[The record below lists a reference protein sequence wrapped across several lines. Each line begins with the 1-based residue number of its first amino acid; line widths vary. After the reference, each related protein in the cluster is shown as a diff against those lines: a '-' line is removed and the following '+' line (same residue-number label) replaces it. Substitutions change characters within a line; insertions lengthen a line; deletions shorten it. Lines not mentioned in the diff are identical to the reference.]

1 MTWKGELGDGHV
13 HMTTMEYID
22 HKRREEDEKNKLY
35 LRKLANN
42 PALSQ
47 DARLAIM
54 FAVYRIDDIIWLNK
68 LISDLREE
76 IKNLRDRK

>member
-22 HKRREEDEKNKLY
+22 HKRRENDEKNKQY

-42 PALSQ
+42 PALSKE
-47 DARLAIM
+47 AKEAIM

-68 LISDLREE
+68 LIGDLREE
-76 IKNLRDRK
+76 IKNLKDRK

>member
-1 MTWKGELGDGHV
+1 MTWKGELSDGHV
-13 HMTTMEYID
+13 HMTAMEYID

-42 PALSQ
+42 PALSKE
-47 DARLAIM
+47 AKEAIM
-54 FAVYRIDDIIWLNK
+54 FAVYRIDDIIWMNK